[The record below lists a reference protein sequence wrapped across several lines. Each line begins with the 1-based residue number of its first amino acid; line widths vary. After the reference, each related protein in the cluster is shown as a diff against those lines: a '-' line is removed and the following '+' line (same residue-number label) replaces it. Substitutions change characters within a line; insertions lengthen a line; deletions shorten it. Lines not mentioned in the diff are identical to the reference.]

1 MTEKTQKPDV
11 AKIPAELF
19 HSYLVDSRNDIVD
32 KSKTTSFIANGHNQ
46 IRLFSSDLE
55 NPTRTNSDA
64 ECCISGDDSFLI
76 TSIRVGIKLSN
87 REHLPDF
94 LRATRFSLIVGE
106 MPYCPIEANLLADS
120 DATHGVSFRQEPVE
134 PREFQVDLWAEKLLE
149 RQIAIPPR
157 QSFSVVMDTY
167 NVFSD
172 RMREIE
178 KGNVKEFAEIRVTL
192 RGKRITRDP
201 AKIGKFLGEFGQDV
215 EGPEKPVEE
224 NTQNSPYRGYG
235 TPPRYEDPLDLF
247 CTSLM
252 RHLKTQTY
260 DGRTWN
266 SYRVWSALKD
276 CMGEFPSY
284 RNQGGEFVIPSS
296 ADETNPAP
304 DPEAEFFAKDQK
316 NDKG

>member
-1 MTEKTQKPDV
+1 MTKEKPDV

-19 HSYLVDSRNDIVD
+19 HSYLVDSRDGIVN
-32 KSKTTSFIANGHNQ
+32 KSKTTSFITNEYSRIHF
-46 IRLFSSDLE
+46 FSSDLE
-55 NPTRTNSDA
+55 DPTRTNSDSA
-64 ECCISGDDSFLI
+64 CCISGDDSFLI
-76 TSIRVGIKLSN
+76 TSIRIGVKLSN

-94 LRATRFSLIVGE
+94 LRATRFSLIIGE
-106 MPYCPIEANLLADS
+106 KPYCPIEANLLADS

-134 PREFQVDLWAEKLLE
+134 PREFQVDLWAEKQLE
-149 RQIAIPPR
+149 MHISIPPR

-172 RMREIE
+172 RMRALEE
-178 KGNVKEFAEIRVTL
+178 GKVKEFAEIRVTL
-192 RGKRITRDP
+192 CGKRITHNP
-201 AKIGKFLGEFGQDV
+201 ATIGRFLGEFGQDV

-266 SYRVWSALKD
+266 SYRVRSALLG
-276 CMGEFPSY
+276 CMAEFPSHWNKD
-284 RNQGGEFVIPSS
+284 REFTIPLP
-296 ADETNPAP
+296 AEETKPAP

-316 NDKG
+316 NGKG